1 MQCISTSNRN
11 KAKYM
16 KSDIKYTVKSY
27 IAFLCDAMSL
37 YSLYGDVIRSYKL
50 HHEVIYIYIYIHSI
64 YVGMLAGHTK
74 YTMKYIM

>member
-1 MQCISTSNRN
+1 
-11 KAKYM
+11 M

-50 HHEVIYIYIYIHSI
+50 HHEVIYIYIAFMWGCWQVIQSI
-64 YVGMLAGHTK
+64 P
-74 YTMKYIM
+74 